1 MKDSINWFS
10 GYNSGYLNCN
20 FPSKKYW
27 KKGRKKIE
35 LFSICP
41 PLNLTLLIFVSSLV
55 LKHLADFYNPNE

>member
-10 GYNSGYLNCN
+10 AYNSDYLNCN

-27 KKGRKKIE
+27 KKERKKIE
-35 LFSICP
+35 PFSIFL

-55 LKHLADFYNPNE
+55 LKHLANFYNPNE